1 VTSTVYGIGITAF
14 LALVGKS
21 RPGTYLKTVAYLSAA
36 HVSISAI
43 DSYSTREISRGIF
56 KLDNVDPKPGKL
68 WERTKHWTVDDTV
81 IGGGILGTFLALNPR
96 ALPGVGGWKR
106 FFGAATVGCGVGG
119 FLGQSRLS
127 PAPSGMTRLIDAGDA
142 QIKQTQYKRLK
153 ENEKA
158 QEKLSRFGKVAFAW
172 YTWPIWDLSIN
183 PFKAVTE
190 AGSNNAGGAI
200 TGGFQPGQMARD
212 PHAGISKEEI
222 EKHTLIQIEFNN
234 GELRGPDIEHGYRAY
249 KDSLTDRDPIALRDW
264 LEHLEGIRNK
274 TVTETQYVW
283 HHLAAKEQEFYSLEG
298 DDKEKDII
306 RRELQLLN
314 NLAGDF
320 TARGAILAYH
330 IADALKRLKQTGQDE
345 TTGQNLLAEK
355 KSSMPTGLPA
365 DWRSRYSPN
374 MIAEQVRLNW
384 TRQKELL
391 GFLEQS
397 NTMIK
402 ELGPEPGSPQEKQ
415 FKQIQE
421 NTENMKKNV
430 EATER
435 LLKDFEEQIRRAE
448 NYVEEPKST
457 EP

>member
-1 VTSTVYGIGITAF
+1 VYAVGITSF

-21 RPGTYLKTVAYLSAA
+21 RPGTYLKAVAYLSAA
-36 HVSISAI
+36 HLSISTV

-56 KLDNVDPKPGKL
+56 KLDNVDPTPGKL

-81 IGGGILGTFLALNPR
+81 IGGGILGAFLALNPR

-106 FFGAATVGCGVGG
+106 FFGAATVGCASGG
-119 FLGQSRLS
+119 FAGQSRLN
-127 PAPSGMTRLIDAGDA
+127 PLPPPMMKLMRAGDE
-142 QIKQTQYKRLK
+142 QIQQTQYKRLQ

-158 QEKLSRFGKVAFAW
+158 QEKLSRFGKIAFAW
-172 YTWPIWDLSIN
+172 YTLPIWDLSIN
-183 PFKAVTE
+183 PFKAATG
-190 AGSNNAGGAI
+190 AGSNSAGGAI
-200 TGGFQPGQMARD
+200 AGGFQPGQMAQD
-212 PHAGISKEEI
+212 PHAGISKEEM

-234 GELRGPDIEHGYRAY
+234 GELQGPDIELGYRAY
-249 KDSLTDRDPIALRDW
+249 KDTLADRDPVALRDW
-264 LEHLEGIRNK
+264 LEHLEEIRNK

-283 HHLAAKEQEFYSLEG
+283 HHLAAKEQEFYALEG
-298 DDKEKDII
+298 DDKEKDIV

-320 TARGAILAYH
+320 TARGSILAYH
-330 IADALKRLKQTGQDE
+330 IADALKRLKQTGQDK
-345 TTGQNLLAEK
+345 TTGQTLLSEK
-355 KSSMPTGLPA
+355 EHMPTGLPA
-365 DWRSRYSPN
+365 DWRNRYSPT

-402 ELGPEPGSPQEKQ
+402 ELGPEPGSQHEKQ
-415 FKQIQE
+415 FKQVQE

-435 LLKDFEEQIRRAE
+435 LLREFEEQIRRAE
-448 NYVEEPKST
+448 NYVEEPKSADSK
-457 EP
+457 PVDP